1 MSVTDEAIEKIKT
14 MIISGQL
21 APGTRLPREEE
32 LAGQLG
38 LSRNSLREAVRALT
52 AMRILVTRQ
61 GDGTYVSGLEPHVL
75 MEAMTFVSDVSQ
87 GDSAAQL
94 IGVRRLLEP
103 QVTGLASARLTDG
116 QLLVLREAFEKS
128 VAAESVEE
136 FIEWDMAFH
145 RTIAESVGNPLL
157 TMLLDVLSTRTQ
169 RIRIVRGTELA
180 GRMESVHRE
189 HETILHALEA
199 RDALLAVSAATLHL
213 SAVER
218 WLERS

>member
-1 MSVTDEAIEKIKT
+1 MSVTDEAIEKIKE
-14 MIISGQL
+14 MIISGRL

-87 GDSAAQL
+87 GDSAVQL

-103 QVTGLASARLTDG
+103 QVTGLASARLSDG
-116 QLLVLREAFEKS
+116 RLRVLREAFENS

-136 FIEWDMAFH
+136 FIEWDMTFH

-180 GRMESVHRE
+180 GRLESVHRE
-189 HETILHALEA
+189 HEAILHALEA